1 MLAAIRAYLRLEIWE
16 SCFHQQAG
24 LGQSETCQGLFQ
36 KKNWHFQI
44 SSYFSANADATSYN
58 CTEAKGP
65 RLNIIRRRPNLCGLG
80 LVWWDMDGYDN
91 SLA

>member
-1 MLAAIRAYLRLEIWE
+1 MAFCFFINTRSLRR
-16 SCFHQQAG
+16 QR
-24 LGQSETCQGLFQ
+24 TRPGLFQ
-36 KKNWHFQI
+36 KKNWHFQF
-44 SSYFSANADATSYN
+44 SSYFSANEEATSYN

-65 RLNIIRRRPNLCGLG
+65 RLDIIRRRPNLCGLG